1 MAYMNGRDQRVLSK
15 FGIPGFTYSGLGVYP
30 KTKNETKPS
39 RTTIDDPI
47 NYKPK
52 VTVGLSSANQVQPVR
67 GAGLGGELE
76 KLNPIIEPSLEGAEF
91 TNAPTK
97 KILEPLPTFEDTAD
111 KVIKKKKVVH
121 ESESSEESS
130 GSDQEWANA
139 IKFLKSMWTKKKT
152 KKTKKRGS
160 SSKEENV
167 KTKKSRPS
175 PKYYK
180 GKSGKSEVHKGKG
193 SQRLGPP
200 KVKIDD

>member
-15 FGIPGFTYSGLGVYP
+15 FGIPGFTYSGIGIYP
-30 KTKNETKPS
+30 NTKNETKPS

-52 VTVGLSSANQVQPVR
+52 VTVGLSSANQEEPLR

-76 KLNPIIEPSLEGAEF
+76 KLNPIIEPSLEGEEF

-111 KVIKKKKVVH
+111 KVIKKKKKIVQ

-130 GSDQEWANA
+130 GSDQEWANT
-139 IKFLKSMWTKKKT
+139 IKLLKSMWTK

-167 KTKKSRPS
+167 KAKKSKPS

-193 SQRLGPP
+193 SQRLGRP
-200 KVKIDD
+200 KVKFND